1 MGDRLIGKTAFVTG
15 AASGIGAA
23 TAECFAG
30 EGALVFVADVDES
43 GAEAVASLVQGR
55 GGRAEAL
62 RLDVSRPDDFGDA
75 LEGVARNHG
84 SLDVLV
90 NCAYRMVAGAIDT
103 LSPED
108 WLRCMEVTLHGT
120 FYGVSSALRIM
131 KPQGS
136 GAIVNFS
143 SLCGQRGQASMGGYG
158 AAKAAVENLTA
169 TAAIEAAPFGVRVNA
184 VAPGA
189 VATAGTL
196 SVFPDGSEER
206 AAMERL
212 MPTGRLLDP
221 VELAE
226 AALFLASSGA
236 SGVNGHVLNVDS
248 GQASQL
254 GTPELKEGWD
264 R

>member
-1 MGDRLIGKTAFVTG
+1 
-15 AASGIGAA
+15 
-23 TAECFAG
+23 
-30 EGALVFVADVDES
+30 
-43 GAEAVASLVQGR
+43 
-55 GGRAEAL
+55 
-62 RLDVSRPDDFGDA
+62 
-75 LEGVARNHG
+75 
-84 SLDVLV
+84 
-90 NCAYRMVAGAIDT
+90 
-103 LSPED
+103 
-108 WLRCMEVTLHGT
+108 
-120 FYGVSSALRIM
+120 
-131 KPQGS
+131 
-136 GAIVNFS
+136 
-143 SLCGQRGQASMGGYG
+143 MGGYG

-226 AALFLASSGA
+226 AALFLASSEA

-254 GTPELKEGWD
+254 GTPELQEGWD